1 MPGSLSRTHVHV
13 ALLSKA
19 HTYLIRVHVCAFYS
33 KATCTCVRL
42 KLPGIVH
49 DVPLPPSTLLSH
61 HGWLYALRL
70 CALRRYA
77 LRLWALHIIMAMSKV
92 SSREAKTA
100 LKAAASMAEVFRDAD
115 SAAPEST
122 TQLTA
127 PRTKVG
133 MDVVLQD
140 QAFLWLIVG
149 ALGDM
154 ETGYAI
160 ISVSA
165 TAWRMD
171 RGFVTRF
178 QTTLKTIKRAQRR
191 IFPAPVW
198 WRTQSPRTIEN
209 EESCYSCT
217 LGAYARDIH
226 TRTCIRTNGSTHSHR

>member
-1 MPGSLSRTHVHV
+1 M
-13 ALLSKA
+13 
-19 HTYLIRVHVCAFYS
+19 
-33 KATCTCVRL
+33 
-42 KLPGIVH
+42 
-49 DVPLPPSTLLSH
+49 
-61 HGWLYALRL
+61 
-70 CALRRYA
+70 
-77 LRLWALHIIMAMSKV
+77 HIIMAMSKV

-100 LKAAASMAEVFRDAD
+100 LNAAASMAEVFRDAD

-178 QTTLKTIKRAQRR
+178 QTTLMMIKRVQRR

-198 WRTQSPRTIEN
+198 WRTQLPSTIKN
-209 EESCYSCT
+209 QESCDSCT
-217 LGAYARDIH
+217 LEAYASDIH
-226 TRTCIRTNGSTHSHR
+226 THTYIRTNGHTHNHRCFHTDSTPGQYSYPTQ

>member
-1 MPGSLSRTHVHV
+1 
-13 ALLSKA
+13 
-19 HTYLIRVHVCAFYS
+19 
-33 KATCTCVRL
+33 
-42 KLPGIVH
+42 
-49 DVPLPPSTLLSH
+49 
-61 HGWLYALRL
+61 
-70 CALRRYA
+70 
-77 LRLWALHIIMAMSKV
+77 MAMSKA
-92 SSREAKTA
+92 SSHEAKTP
-100 LKAAASMAEVFRDAD
+100 LNSAATMVTVFRDAD

-127 PRTKVG
+127 QRTKVG

-178 QTTLKTIKRAQRR
+178 QATLMHIKLIQRR
-191 IFPAPVW
+191 SFRAPVW
-198 WRTQSPRTIEN
+198 WRTHLPSTTEN
-209 EESCYSCT
+209 QESCDSCT
-217 LGAYARDIH
+217 LEAYASDIH
-226 TRTCIRTNGSTHSHR
+226 THTYIRTNGQTHDHRCFHTDSTPGQYSYPTQ

>member
-1 MPGSLSRTHVHV
+1 
-13 ALLSKA
+13 
-19 HTYLIRVHVCAFYS
+19 
-33 KATCTCVRL
+33 
-42 KLPGIVH
+42 
-49 DVPLPPSTLLSH
+49 
-61 HGWLYALRL
+61 
-70 CALRRYA
+70 
-77 LRLWALHIIMAMSKV
+77 MARSKV

-127 PRTKVG
+127 PRAKVG

-178 QTTLKTIKRAQRR
+178 QTTLMMIKRVQRR

-198 WRTQSPRTIEN
+198 WRTQLPSTIKN
-209 EESCYSCT
+209 QESCDSCT
-217 LGAYARDIH
+217 LEAYASDTH
-226 TRTCIRTNGSTHSHR
+226 THTYIRTNGHTHNHRCFRTDATPGQYSYPTQ

>member
-1 MPGSLSRTHVHV
+1 
-13 ALLSKA
+13 
-19 HTYLIRVHVCAFYS
+19 
-33 KATCTCVRL
+33 
-42 KLPGIVH
+42 
-49 DVPLPPSTLLSH
+49 
-61 HGWLYALRL
+61 
-70 CALRRYA
+70 
-77 LRLWALHIIMAMSKV
+77 MSKV

-100 LKAAASMAEVFRDAD
+100 QNVAASMAEVFRDAD

-122 TQLTA
+122 THLTG

-178 QTTLKTIKRAQRR
+178 QTTLMMIKRVQRR

-198 WRTQSPRTIEN
+198 WRTQLPSTMKN
-209 EESCYSCT
+209 QESCDSCT
-217 LGAYARDIH
+217 LEANASDIH
-226 TRTCIRTNGSTHSHR
+226 THTYIRANGRTHNTRFSY